1 MDKHTRT
8 QADLDARDEPMDGE
22 QELENG
28 KATPVEETDVLSAE
42 QPAGN
47 ALQQQ
52 YGHGSARNG
61 TAFAKNQ
68 AVYQADG
75 SAAQATASDDE
86 LTVPGETPDT
96 TLEQVRRYA
105 PWLALALF
113 AVFPNPWTLGLLGL
127 TIGLNA
133 SSLYQRIRTLTLVQW
148 GFIFLTLLGGALRF
162 WDLGLKPLHHDESM
176 HAYFSMLLFENPAS
190 YRYNPLLHGPF
201 QFHAI
206 AYVYYIANHLGV
218 ADGGVNDVTARTAAA
233 ILGSAMIP
241 MCYFLRKWLGNVGA
255 LLAAF
260 LLAVSPIFVY
270 YSRFTREDIYFA
282 SFTFATVVAFF
293 KFCEERRLRWLL
305 ICVGAFVFAYATKE
319 AAFFNIAIFGGI
331 LGGFLAWELGSRF
344 VYGSASAQAA
354 EALDDAEFDE
364 EERRDEMADKAE
376 PEPSPARVRLPLGLN
391 EHAGVP
397 ALLLYF
403 ALAGILAKVV
413 LNWVGSTSRY
423 LAGVD
428 VNGDQTI
435 VQARLEQANQTVQNL
450 ENNLVNGLLIV
461 LVAIAVLVLVVV
473 LWQLFSD
480 PYGTPGSGSLARRGL
495 GRWIDPERQP
505 LLNGL
510 ANVPWAH
517 WFFALLTA
525 FVIFSAL
532 FWIVPVNDPT
542 VCPAN
547 GTPVNGTICSWS
559 QGFHQGIGDGLVQ
572 GIYYWIQQ
580 QQVARG
586 GQPWYYYLILIPFYE
601 QLIVLFGLGGLV
613 RCLARPNRFRLFVV
627 FWFAASIFLYSWAG
641 EKMPWLSLHILLPLL
656 LLAAIALEW
665 AVIGVLD
672 LLSEMA
678 QHRMVG
684 RKVFHWSGPFSQR
697 RYSGAVF
704 SLVGA
709 FLLLIPMLHSMLFVT
724 YVDPGDAPHEMLSYV
739 QTTTDVTLV
748 MSKIDALD
756 QKLYGGRHE
765 LRIGVDGDN
774 TWPFAWYLRDYKN
787 VWYNYPDQYP
797 AQNWPNDLDVLLIEP
812 GSVTNF
818 ITPDPQQQHP
828 IYNAHQYHLRSW
840 WDEGYKP
847 PPCVPTKTTTCDP
860 NLLWGGV
867 GPGLWLSY
875 GDTPPK
881 GASVDAGKA
890 FGNFW
895 AWLWTRKAIGATNG
909 STDFT
914 FLVRSDLPMQP

>member
-8 QADLDARDEPMDGE
+8 QSDLDALDEPMGHKA
-22 QELENG
+22 LENG
-28 KATPVEETDVLSAE
+28 SATPDEETEVLSTE
-42 QPAGN
+42 QPADDASARHN
-47 ALQQQ
+47 
-52 YGHGSARNG
+52 GHGRAPNGMPLATNSAWYRPAG
-61 TAFAKNQ
+61 
-68 AVYQADG
+68 
-75 SAAQATASDDE
+75 AAGQTGAPEDALD
-86 LTVPGETPDT
+86 LPGEAPDT
-96 TLEQVRRYA
+96 TLDQARRYA
-105 PWLALALF
+105 PWVALALF

-133 SSLYQRIRTLTLVQW
+133 GTLAQRLRTMNAMQW
-148 GFIFLTLLGGALRF
+148 GVVGLTLLGGVLRF

-206 AYVYYIANHLGV
+206 AYVYYVASHLGV
-218 ADGGVNDVTARTAAA
+218 SDGGVNDVTARTAAA
-233 ILGSAMIP
+233 MLGSAMIP
-241 MCYFLRKWLGNVGA
+241 MCYFLRRWMGNVGA

-305 ICVGAFVFAYATKE
+305 ISVGAFVFAYATKE

-331 LGGFLAWELGSRF
+331 LGGFLAWELGSRS
-344 VYGSASAQAA
+344 VYGSARAA
-354 EALDDAEFDE
+354 SKERDEDELDEAEPGAAVVDE
-364 EERRDEMADKAE
+364 EE
-376 PEPSPARVRLPLGLN
+376 PGPAPAPVRLPLGLN
-391 EHAGVP
+391 THAGVP

-403 ALAGILAKVV
+403 GLAGTLAKVV

-428 VNGDQTI
+428 VNADPTI
-435 VQARLEQANQTVQNL
+435 VQSRLDQANTTVQNL
-450 ENNLVNGLLIV
+450 ENALVNGLLIV
-461 LVAIAVLVLVVV
+461 LVAIAVLVLAVV
-473 LWQLFSD
+473 LWQLFSN
-480 PYGTPGSGSLARRGL
+480 PYGVPGSGSPARGL
-495 GRWIDPERQP
+495 AKWIDPQRQP

-510 ANVPWAH
+510 ADIPWAH
-517 WFFALLTA
+517 WFFALLVA

-532 FWIVPVNDPT
+532 FWIWPNPDPA
-542 VCPAN
+542 VCPAGVTN
-547 GTPVNGTICSWS
+547 PPSGAICSWS
-559 QGFHQGIGDGLVQ
+559 QGFHQGVGDGLVQ

-627 FWFAASIFLYSWAG
+627 FWFIASLFLYSWAG
-641 EKMPWLSLHILLPLL
+641 EKMPWLALHILLPLL
-656 LLAAIALEW
+656 LLAALALEW
-665 AVIGVLD
+665 AVLAVLD

-678 QHRMVG
+678 AHRLAG
-684 RKVFHWSGPFSQR
+684 RKLFHWSGPFSQR
-697 RYSGAVF
+697 RYAGAVF

-756 QKLYGGRHE
+756 QKLYQGKHE

-774 TWPFAWYLRDYKN
+774 IWPFAWYLRDYKY
-787 VWYNYPDQYP
+787 VWYNYSDEYP
-797 AQNWPNDLDVLLIEP
+797 TANGPNDLDVLLIEP
-812 GSVTNF
+812 GSVANF
-818 ITPDPQQQHP
+818 ITPDAAQPHP

-847 PPCVPTKTTTCDP
+847 APCVPTRTKTCDP

-875 GDTPPK
+875 GDNPPK
-881 GASVDAGKA
+881 GASFNPGKA

>member
-1 MDKHTRT
+1 MNKETRT
-8 QADLDARDEPMDGE
+8 QSDLDALDEPMDGE
-22 QELENG
+22 ELEAEG
-28 KATPVEETDVLSAE
+28 ATPAEVTGLLAEE
-42 QPAGN
+42 QPADYALHHSNGN
-47 ALQQQ
+47 GRAPNGKLLARDQEFSHS
-52 YGHGSARNG
+52 HGL
-61 TAFAKNQ
+61 
-68 AVYQADG
+68 
-75 SAAQATASDDE
+75 AAQTALPEDE
-86 LTVPGETPDT
+86 MGRPVLAPDT
-96 TLEQVRRYA
+96 TLEQIRKYA
-105 PWLALALF
+105 PWIALTLF

-133 SSLYQRIRTLTLVQW
+133 GSLYQRIRNLTPVQW
-148 GFIFLTLLGGALRF
+148 GFVGLTLLGLVLRF

-206 AYVYYIANHLGV
+206 AYVYYIASHLGV
-218 ADGGVNDVTARTAAA
+218 SDGGVNDVTARTAAA

-241 MCYFLRKWLGNVGA
+241 MCYFLRKWIGNVGA
-255 LLAAF
+255 LIAAF

-331 LGGFLAWELGSRF
+331 LGGFLAWELGSRY
-344 VYGSASAQAA
+344 VYGGSASPKAEEEAD
-354 EALDDAEFDE
+354 EALGDE
-364 EERRDEMADKAE
+364 AVDQEEREDE
-376 PEPSPARVRLPLGLN
+376 SYPARPRLPLGLN
-391 EHAGVP
+391 THAGVP

-403 ALAGILAKVV
+403 GLAGILAKVV

-423 LAGVD
+423 LAGAD
-428 VNGDQTI
+428 VNGDPAIIQS
-435 VQARLEQANQTVQNL
+435 RLEKANTTVQNL
-450 ENNLVNGLLIV
+450 ENNLVNGLLLV
-461 LVAIAVLVLVVV
+461 LVAVAVLVLVVV
-473 LWQLFSD
+473 LWQLFSN
-480 PYGTPGSGSLARRGL
+480 PYGTPGSGSLAQRGL
-495 GRWIDPERQP
+495 AGWLDAKRQP
-505 LLNGL
+505 LLSGL
-510 ANVPWAH
+510 ASIPWAH

-525 FVIFSAL
+525 FVVFAGL
-532 FWIVPVNDPT
+532 FWIVPVNDPS
-542 VCPAN
+542 VCPPGVTNPSSGA
-547 GTPVNGTICSWS
+547 ICSWS

-601 QLIVLFGLGGLV
+601 QLIVLFGLGGLA

-627 FWFAASIFLYSWAG
+627 FWFVASLFLYSWAG
-641 EKMPWLSLHILLPLL
+641 EKMPWLALHILLPLV

-665 AVIGVLD
+665 AVLAVLD

-678 QHRMVG
+678 AHRVAG
-684 RKVFHWSGPFSQR
+684 RKLFHWSGAFSQR
-697 RYSGAVF
+697 RYSGAVL

-748 MSKIDALD
+748 MAKIDALD
-756 QKLYGGRHE
+756 QKLYQGRHG

-774 TWPFAWYLRDYKN
+774 TWPFAWYLRDYKY

-797 AQNWPNDLDVLLIEP
+797 TANGPNDLDVLLIEP
-812 GSVTNF
+812 GSVANF
-818 ITPDPQQQHP
+818 ITPDASQQHP

-847 PPCVPTKTTTCDP
+847 PPCVPSKTTTCDP

-875 GDTPPK
+875 GDDPPK
-881 GASVDAGKA
+881 GATVNAGKA

>member
-8 QADLDARDEPMDGE
+8 QSDLDALDEPMGE
-22 QELENG
+22 AAVKSEG
-28 KATPVEETDVLSAE
+28 AAPVEETDALVEE
-42 QPAGN
+42 QPIGDAAHQLNGN
-47 ALQQQ
+47 GRAP
-52 YGHGSARNG
+52 NG
-61 TAFAKNQ
+61 TPLNKSEAAYRAN
-68 AVYQADG
+68 G
-75 SAAQATASDDE
+75 SVTPTTFSDDE
-86 LTVPGETPDT
+86 MGRPGEAPDT
-96 TLEQVRRYA
+96 TLEQIRRYA
-105 PWLALALF
+105 PWVALTLF

-133 SSLYQRIRTLTLVQW
+133 GSLAQRLRAMNAVQW
-148 GFIFLTLLGGALRF
+148 GFVGLTLLGGALRF

-206 AYVYYIANHLGV
+206 AYVYYIASHLGV
-218 ADGGVNDVTARTAAA
+218 SDGGVNDVTARTAAA
-233 ILGSAMIP
+233 MLGSAMIP
-241 MCYFLRKWLGNVGA
+241 MCYFLRNRIGNVGA
-255 LLAAF
+255 LLAGF

-305 ICVGAFVFAYATKE
+305 ISVGAFVFAYATKE

-331 LGGFLAWELGSRF
+331 LGAFLAWELGSRY
-344 VYGSASAQAA
+344 VYPSARAAAQFGGEAA
-354 EALDDAEFDE
+354 GDDAADNEAME
-364 EERRDEMADKAE
+364 E
-376 PEPSPARVRLPLGLN
+376 PLPPARVRLPLGLN
-391 EHAGVP
+391 QHAGVP

-403 ALAGILAKVV
+403 GVAGILAKVV

-428 VNGDQTI
+428 VNGDPAI
-435 VQARLEQANQTVQNL
+435 VQARLDGANQTVQNL
-450 ENNLVNGLLIV
+450 ENTLVNGLLIV

-480 PYGTPGSGSLARRGL
+480 PYATPGSGSLARRGL
-495 GRWIDPERQP
+495 ARWIDSERQP
-505 LLNGL
+505 LLSGL
-510 ANVPWAH
+510 LRIPWAH
-517 WFFALLTA
+517 WFFALLVA
-525 FVIFSAL
+525 FVVFAAM
-532 FWIVPVNDPT
+532 FWIVPVNDPS
-542 VCPAN
+542 VCPAGVTN
-547 GTPVNGTICSWS
+547 PPSGAICSWS

-601 QLIVLFGLGGLV
+601 QLIVLFGLGGLA

-627 FWFAASIFLYSWAG
+627 FWFIASLFLYSWAG

-665 AVIGVLD
+665 AVMAVLD

-678 QHRMVG
+678 EHRLAG
-684 RKVFHWSGPFSQR
+684 RKLIHWSGPFSQR
-697 RYSGAVF
+697 RYSGAVL

-709 FLLLIPMLHSMLFVT
+709 FLLLVPMLHSMLFVT
-724 YVDPGDAPHEMLSYV
+724 YVDPADAPHEMLSYV

-756 QKLYGGRHE
+756 KQLYQGRHE

-774 TWPFAWYLRDYKN
+774 TWPFAWYLRDYKY
-787 VWYNYPDQYP
+787 VWYNYSDQYP
-797 AQNWPNDLDVLLIEP
+797 TASGPNDLDVLLIEP

-818 ITPDPQQQHP
+818 ITPDAQQQHP

-847 PPCVPTKTTTCDP
+847 PPCVPTRTKTCDP

-875 GDTPPK
+875 GDNPPK
-881 GASVDAGKA
+881 GASVNAGKA